1 MAYPV
6 PENEAGRNEAV
17 RSYRIMDS
25 APEIVFTEIGE
36 VAAQICGCPVSYV
49 AFIEDDR
56 FWFKAKY
63 GLPEDFESC
72 PREIAFCSVTV
83 CGAELVYAP
92 DLTKDERF
100 RDFHFVVNEPHFRFY
115 CAMPLITPEGYALGT
130 ICVMDFEPRTLT
142 VEQQETMRRLAHQL
156 VGQLEHRRRMIELDD
171 AMRER
176 DAAHAALAEEKARSD
191 ALLARVLPEPIAAE
205 LKAHGKVE
213 PRFHPA
219 VTVLLA
225 DVKGFTRFTERAEP
239 AALIAL
245 LDRYFAAFDEVVAR
259 YRLEKL
265 KTIGDAYLAVAGL
278 PEPDSQHAINA
289 CLAALGM
296 LEVAERIRAEREKL
310 RLPFFELRI
319 GMHTGPVI
327 SGVVGR
333 RRFTFDVW
341 GEAVNMAALM
351 EAHGEPGRIN
361 VSETVAH
368 LARRY
373 LACTARGAVETR
385 KKGPVQMVFLDRLE
399 PDYAR
404 DAAGRLPN
412 GKLHAD
418 CTPIFAA
425 PGAGA

>member
-1 MAYPV
+1 MAYPLPANE
-6 PENEAGRNEAV
+6 PERNAAV
-17 RSYRIMDS
+17 RSYGIMDTP
-25 APEIVFTEIGE
+25 PEILFTEIGDL
-36 VAAQICGCPVSYV
+36 AAQICGCPVSYV

-56 FWFKAKY
+56 FWMKARY
-63 GLPEDFESC
+63 GLPEDFEGC
-72 PREIAFCSVTV
+72 PREIAFCSVTI
-83 CGAELVYAP
+83 CGAELVYSP
-92 DLTKDERF
+92 DLAADERF

-115 CAMPLITPEGYALGT
+115 CAMPLITPEGYAIGT
-130 ICVMDFEPRTLT
+130 ICVMDFEPRELSFEQRETL
-142 VEQQETMRRLAHQL
+142 RRLAHQL
-156 VGQLEHRRRMIELDD
+156 VGQLEHRRRMLELDA
-171 AMRER
+171 AMQER
-176 DAAHAALAEEKARSD
+176 DAALKALAEEKARSD
-191 ALLARVLPEPIAAE
+191 TLLAHVLPEQIAVE
-205 LKAHGKVE
+205 LKQRGKVE
-213 PRFHPA
+213 PRFHRA

-259 YRLEKL
+259 HSLEKL

-278 PEPDSQHAINA
+278 PDPDPQHAVNA
-289 CLAALGM
+289 CLAALGL
-296 LEVAERIRAEREKL
+296 LEVAEKIRAEREKL

-361 VSETVAH
+361 VTEAVAH
-368 LARRY
+368 HAARY
-373 LACTARGAVETR
+373 FACAPRGPVETL
-385 KKGPVQMVFLDRLE
+385 KKGPVPMVFLDRLQ

-404 DAAGRLPN
+404 DPDGRLPN
-412 GKLHAD
+412 GSLHAD
-418 CTPIFAA
+418 CTPIFASR
-425 PGAGA
+425 AGG